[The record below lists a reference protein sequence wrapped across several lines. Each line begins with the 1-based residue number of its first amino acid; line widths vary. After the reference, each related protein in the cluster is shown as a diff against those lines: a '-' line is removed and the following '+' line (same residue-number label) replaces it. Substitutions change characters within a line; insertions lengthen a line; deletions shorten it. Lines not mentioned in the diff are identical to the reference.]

1 MRILGAS
8 LTLSIAFTCMLAGCA
23 AAATE
28 SEVKPESTSEFT
40 IGATTQQYV
49 IWRLGTPSS
58 TTTLLDGSTFLVYIF
73 TGRPLFWDSV
83 MSNFGPYATTNV
95 RRTTVSFIFGPDGIL
110 KKSDIVSYQ

>member
-1 MRILGAS
+1 MRSLGAR

-28 SEVKPESTSEFT
+28 NEIKPESMSELT

-49 IWRLGTPSS
+49 IRKLGTPSS
-58 TTTLLDGSTFLVYIF
+58 TNTLPDGSTFLVYTF
-73 TGRPLFWDSV
+73 TGKPPFWDRV

-95 RRTTVSFIFGPDGIL
+95 RRTTVSFLFGPDGFL
-110 KKSDIVSYQ
+110 KKSDTVSYQ